1 MWAHL
6 RHSLRTLVREPG
18 FALFAVFTL
27 ALGIGASTAMF
38 SVFNGV
44 LLAPVPYADPQRVG
58 AINTRFTDT
67 GRLGTRTTGG
77 DLVDLA
83 AAHDIF
89 DQVARYGGGEVGVQL
104 RDRAE
109 WANVYFVSPN
119 FFAVFRVAPL
129 TGRLL
134 GPADAERSVV
144 VSPGFAQRAYG
155 SVQGALGKVVQI
167 DTHPYEVI
175 GVAPE
180 DFRFPDKAEIWT
192 ADSVMPGNRS
202 RTAYNYKAVAKVRD
216 GLTLAAIAPRLD
228 ALSVQL
234 AAAYPENKT
243 KRFVAVPLQ
252 DTMVRNIRSTV
263 VLLMAAVVLVLL
275 ISCTNVAHLLLARA
289 ASRIR
294 EFAVRAALGAGRR
307 RIIGQVLVESL
318 MLGVAGGLAGIAAAY
333 AGVRA
338 VLWLAPEDLPRLGN
352 VTVDW
357 RVLTFGIGM
366 AILSSLLFG
375 IAPAWQASRSDVQD
389 GLKSASGRG
398 VVGGRSARL
407 RNALV
412 ACEIALSFTLALG
425 AGLLVR
431 SFVALNSV
439 SLGFRTEGILVAY
452 AHAPADTLDKA
463 LAATRFFERA
473 IDDLGAMPGVK
484 SAAGAMGLPA
494 GSYGSNGKYAV
505 EGVDIQHADMDRMPD
520 AGFRLASKNYFAT
533 MGIPLVAGREFN
545 ERDLYDA
552 QFVAIISQSLARKSF
567 PNQDPIGRKIICGL
581 DSDKWMTIVGVVGDV
596 RSDGP
601 GQAPGPELYM
611 PFEQHPYHAN
621 ELQLAV
627 RTAGPPEALADPVTR
642 KMRALNPDI
651 AVRTTTMETMVSD
664 SIATPRFRTFLVSA
678 FAGVALLLAM
688 AGVYGVTAYLVAQRT
703 PELGLRM
710 ALGSAP
716 SGIVGLVLRHAGR
729 LAAAGLILGLVL
741 SAAGTRL
748 MQNLLFGVQ
757 VTDVLGYAAA
767 VGAIGVITLAA
778 AAAPAWRAARI
789 DPAIALREE

>member
-1 MWAHL
+1 
-6 RHSLRTLVREPG
+6 
-18 FALFAVFTL
+18 
-27 ALGIGASTAMF
+27 
-38 SVFNGV
+38 
-44 LLAPVPYADPQRVG
+44 
-58 AINTRFTDT
+58 
-67 GRLGTRTTGG
+67 
-77 DLVDLA
+77 
-83 AAHDIF
+83 
-89 DQVARYGGGEVGVQL
+89 
-104 RDRAE
+104 
-109 WANVYFVSPN
+109 
-119 FFAVFRVAPL
+119 
-129 TGRLL
+129 
-134 GPADAERSVV
+134 
-144 VSPGFAQRAYG
+144 
-155 SVQGALGKVVQI
+155 
-167 DTHPYEVI
+167 
-175 GVAPE
+175 
-180 DFRFPDKAEIWT
+180 
-192 ADSVMPGNRS
+192 
-202 RTAYNYKAVAKVRD
+202 
-216 GLTLAAIAPRLD
+216 
-228 ALSVQL
+228 
-234 AAAYPENKT
+234 
-243 KRFVAVPLQ
+243 
-252 DTMVRNIRSTV
+252 
-263 VLLMAAVVLVLL
+263 
-275 ISCTNVAHLLLARA
+275 
-289 ASRIR
+289 
-294 EFAVRAALGAGRR
+294 
-307 RIIGQVLVESL
+307 
-318 MLGVAGGLAGIAAAY
+318 
-333 AGVRA
+333 
-338 VLWLAPEDLPRLGN
+338 
-352 VTVDW
+352 
-357 RVLTFGIGM
+357 
-366 AILSSLLFG
+366 
-375 IAPAWQASRSDVQD
+375 
-389 GLKSASGRG
+389 
-398 VVGGRSARL
+398 
-407 RNALV
+407 
-412 ACEIALSFTLALG
+412 
-425 AGLLVR
+425 
-431 SFVALNSV
+431 
-439 SLGFRTEGILVAY
+439 
-452 AHAPADTLDKA
+452 
-463 LAATRFFERA
+463 
-473 IDDLGAMPGVK
+473 
-484 SAAGAMGLPA
+484 
-494 GSYGSNGKYAV
+494 
-505 EGVDIQHADMDRMPD
+505 
-520 AGFRLASKNYFAT
+520 